1 VELQGRVKELQ
12 GKGLGLAAISYDPPE
27 ILAAFSKQRGITFP
41 LLSDAGSATIK
52 RYGILNTLPDEGL
65 TNKDDP
71 ALRAELQKY
80 VSVGTPS
87 ARMVGIA
94 FPGTLVLDRQG
105 RVVSRSFEDFYIER
119 NTSSSVLLKLGL
131 GTAPVTA
138 SKVSSSHLDLTTYAS
153 DQTVAAGNRFALV
166 LDIEPKRGMHV
177 YAPGAIGYR
186 VIALAITPQ
195 PFVRIEPVKYPPS
208 EIYHFRPLNER
219 VPVYQKRFTL
229 LQEIVLEGTPQAQAA
244 LRGRD
249 RLAVNGTLEYQACDD
264 KLCYNPASLPIS
276 WTLSLQPLVTERPRP

>member
-27 ILAAFSKQRGITFP
+27 ILVAFSKQRGITFP
-41 LLSDAGSATIK
+41 LLSDAGSETIK

-65 TNKDDP
+65 VNKEDP

-80 VSVGTPS
+80 VSVGAPS

-138 SKVSSSHLDLTTYAS
+138 SKVSSSHLDLTTYVS

-166 LDIEPKRGMHV
+166 LEIEPKRGMHV
-177 YAPGAIGYR
+177 YAPGASSYR
-186 VIALAITPQ
+186 VIALTITPQ
-195 PFVRIEPVKYPPS
+195 PFVRVEPVKYPPS

-249 RLAVNGTLEYQACDD
+249 TLAVNGTLAYQACDD
-264 KLCYNPASLPIS
+264 KLCYNPASLPLS
-276 WTLSLQPLVTERPRP
+276 WTMSLQPLVTERPRP